1 MRISLPERVPLSYA
15 FIFASLLVLVQR
27 IEHTTLYFSACS
39 FLIILISTL
48 AFNVAGGLTQASGG
62 YIFFYSLLAV
72 ILGITVKAFLAE
84 AGESN
89 LVRPRL
95 LITIYTVTSAMLLL
109 SAAAARKFT
118 RKRPLLQGLVNDA
131 NLSRATIGCLV
142 FGIALSVATRTID
155 RGSGTV
161 FSALLQINRFCE
173 LAILLGVTHAIRSS
187 GGRKSVNV
195 PVLLASATLVILGGL
210 FGFSKE
216 GFFTPPI
223 CWALAAGAQRLR
235 LSFGQV
241 LSGVLLMVFISY
253 FMVPYSQYGR
263 TQAQQGGLGMSLR
276 LTARLLSDLHGVRQ
290 KFEAEQAANE
300 GQAGGYFS
308 KSQGIFDRLQMISID
323 DLLVDATERQ
333 GVEGF
338 YPLWEDFEN
347 LVPHLFWPGKP
358 NYLWGNVYAHEAGVA
373 IGEEDFFT
381 GISFSPAGEAYHL
394 GKWVG
399 ILVAAP
405 ILWTAMFVLFNSLC
419 GDVRQSPWGL
429 LAISYFAHVA
439 PEGLLGGVIYSMGYI
454 TFAIV
459 FAALLTGYF
468 MPILGTLFVGP
479 GNAIEPRRAFL
490 PPQSRR
496 AGAASSQGPEN
507 V

>member
-1 MRISLPERVPLSYA
+1 MHISLPERIPLSYA
-15 FIFASLLVLVQR
+15 FMFASGLFLVQQV
-27 IEHTTLYFSACS
+27 EHTTLYFSACS
-39 FLIILISTL
+39 FLFIVISTL
-48 AFNVAGGLTQASGG
+48 AFNVAGGLTRTSGG

-72 ILGITVKAFLAE
+72 ILGLTVKAFVGE
-84 AGESN
+84 AGDSN
-89 LVRPRL
+89 LLRPHL
-95 LITIYTVTSAMLLL
+95 LITIYAATSVMLLL

-118 RKRPLLQGLVNDA
+118 RGVPLLQGLVNDA
-131 NLSRATIGCLV
+131 NLSRATVGCLV
-142 FGIALSVATRTID
+142 SGIALSVATRTLD

-173 LAILLGVTHAIRSS
+173 LTILLGVTHAIRSS

-195 PVLLASATLVILGGL
+195 PVLLASFTLVVLGGL

-216 GFFTPPI
+216 GFFTPLV

-235 LSFGQV
+235 VTTGQV
-241 LSGVLLMVFISY
+241 IFGVLLSVFLSY
-253 FMVPYSQYGR
+253 YMVPYSQYGR
-263 TQAQQGGLGMSLR
+263 TQMRVGLGPSLEVSV
-276 LTARLLSDLHGVRQ
+276 RLLSDLGDVRR
-290 KFEAEQAANE
+290 KFEAEQATNGDAP
-300 GQAGGYFS
+300 GGYFN
-308 KSQGIFDRLQMISID
+308 KSQGIFNRLQMISID
-323 DLLVDATERQ
+323 DLLIDATERQ

-338 YPLWEDFEN
+338 YPLWEDVEN

-358 NYLWGNVYAHEAGVA
+358 AYLWGNVYAHEAGVA

-381 GISFSPAGEAYHL
+381 GISFSPASEGYHL

-405 ILWTAMFVLFNSLC
+405 LLWTAMFLLFDSLC

-429 LAISYFAHVA
+429 LAISYFAHGA
-439 PEGLLGGVIYSMGYI
+439 SEGMLGGVIYAMGFI

-459 FAALLTGYF
+459 FAAVLTGYF
-468 MPILGTLFVGP
+468 MPILGALFVGP
-479 GNAIEPRRAFL
+479 GNSVRPRRAFL

-496 AGAASSQGPEN
+496 VRAGSSQGSDA

>member
-1 MRISLPERVPLSYA
+1 MRVSLPERIPLTYA
-15 FIFASLLVLVQR
+15 FIFAAGLFLVQQ

-39 FLIILISTL
+39 FLFIVISTL
-48 AFNVAGGLTQASGG
+48 AFNIAGGLTQVSGG

-72 ILGITVKAFLAE
+72 ILGLTVKAFVGE
-84 AGESN
+84 AGDSN
-89 LVRPRL
+89 LLRPHL
-95 LITIYTVTSAMLLL
+95 TITIYAATSVMLLL
-109 SAAAARKFT
+109 SAAATRKFS
-118 RKRPLLQGLVNDA
+118 RKRPLLAGLVNDA
-131 NLSRATIGCLV
+131 NLSRATVGCLV
-142 FGIALSVATRTID
+142 VGILLSVATRSIE

-173 LAILLGVTHAIRSS
+173 LSILLGVTHAIRSS
-187 GGRKSVNV
+187 GGRKSINM
-195 PVLLASATLVILGGL
+195 PVILASATLVILGGL

-216 GFFTPPI
+216 GFFTPPV

-235 LSFGQV
+235 LSVGQI
-241 LSGVLLMVFISY
+241 LSGALLMLFLSY
-253 FMVPYSQYGR
+253 YMVPYSQYGR
-263 TQAQQGGLGMSLR
+263 TQMQAGLAPSLQV
-276 LTARLLSDLHGVRQ
+276 AVRLLSDLSDVRQ
-290 KFEAEQAANE
+290 KFDAEQAQSADS
-300 GQAGGYFS
+300 AGGYFNHP
-308 KSQGIFDRLQMISID
+308 QGIFNRLQMISID
-323 DLLVDATERQ
+323 DLLHDATERQ

-347 LVPHLFWPGKP
+347 LVPHMFWPGKP
-358 NYLWGNVYAHEAGVA
+358 VYLWGNVYAHEAGVA

-399 ILVAAP
+399 VLVAAP
-405 ILWTAMFVLFNSLC
+405 ILWIAMFVLFDSLC

-429 LAISYFAHVA
+429 LAISYFAHGA
-439 PEGLLGGVIYSMGYI
+439 SEGMLGGVIYAMGFI

-468 MPILGTLFVGP
+468 MPILGALFVGP
-479 GNAIEPRRAFL
+479 GNAARPRRAFL

-496 AGAASSQGPEN
+496 AAASPAQGPPKA
-507 V
+507 